1 MVVNIMDEKEYEF
14 FNTLND
20 IIILKYDHLTPW
32 DKNFITDLNHKF
44 VTRQPISNKQ
54 KQLVLKI
61 SKKVDKS
68 KKKISSKV

>member
-1 MVVNIMDEKEYEF
+1 MDASEYEF

-20 IIILKYDHLTPW
+20 LILLKYDHLTPW
-32 DKNFITDLNHKF
+32 EKNFITNLNHKI

-68 KKKISSKV
+68 KKKKVSAKI

>member
-1 MVVNIMDEKEYEF
+1 MVVNPMDVSEYEF

-20 IIILKYDHLTPW
+20 VFLLKYDQLTPW
-32 DKNFITDLNHKF
+32 EKNFITNLNYKV

-61 SKKVDKS
+61 SNKFDKS
-68 KKKISSKV
+68 KKQSIC

>member
-1 MVVNIMDEKEYEF
+1 MVVNPMDVSEYEF

-20 IIILKYDHLTPW
+20 VFLLKYDQLTPW
-32 DKNFITDLNHKF
+32 EKNFITNLNHKV

-61 SKKVDKS
+61 SNKFDKS
-68 KKKISSKV
+68 KKQRIC